1 MRLQFYFQDFLDSSR
16 HVKVMFVDKNKSV
29 SLCFE
34 KTLRKNVSETLVMT
48 SLREG
53 DQSFCDQVRV

>member
-1 MRLQFYFQDFLDSSR
+1 M
-16 HVKVMFVDKNKSV
+16 KVMFVDKNKSV

-34 KTLRKNVSETLVMT
+34 KTLRKNVSETLVTT

>member
-1 MRLQFYFQDFLDSSR
+1 M
-16 HVKVMFVDKNKSV
+16 KVMFVDKNKIV

-34 KTLRKNVSETLVMT
+34 KTLRKNVSETVET
-48 SLREG
+48 ISLREG